1 MLKDE
6 IEKQINFKKEP
17 KKNWCQ
23 LGLIFQICDPCQEVE
38 IISRKANLKK
48 KHEAKFSINQMSRDE
63 IEQLNQ
69 FKKDPKQAIKRMRI
83 KFDIKIKW
91 NKNTRDGIEK
101 KIQLRK
107 WSRSKLITIKKMM
120 TKFDIKIKWNKMLR
134 DKIEKK
140 SIKKRIKNNNKKNE
154 DQIW

>member
-1 MLKDE
+1 
-6 IEKQINFKKEP
+6 
-17 KKNWCQ
+17 
-23 LGLIFQICDPCQEVE
+23 
-38 IISRKANLKK
+38 
-48 KHEAKFSINQMSRDE
+48 
-63 IEQLNQ
+63 
-69 FKKDPKQAIKRMRI
+69 MRI